1 MWKKEGQREAFAEAL
16 VEIGSRRKDVVVLT
30 ADLSSSVKTNRFAE
44 KFPEHHFNV
53 GISEQNMMSIA
64 AGLAASGSTVF
75 ASTFAVFGTS
85 RVYDQIRQSIAW
97 PKLNVNIVATHAG
110 ITVGGDGASHQMLE
124 DIALMCSLPNMTVIV
139 PCDALETRKAV
150 KSVVDYKG
158 PTYIRLGRSEVP
170 IITQENDTF
179 SIGKATVMKDGK
191 DITLIGTGIMVSR
204 CLLAAEKLE
213 KENIDASV
221 INMSTI
227 KPVDEKTII
236 KYAKETGAI
245 VTAEEHNIIGGLGS
259 TVSSVLSEN
268 VPVPMKRIGI
278 PDVFGESGKS
288 DELMEKYGL
297 TPENIVKAVHDVM
310 KGGGNERM
318 FKFGGKQ
325 KKMLLHL

>member
-30 ADLSSSVKTNRFAE
+30 ADLSSSVKTNKFAE

-236 KYAKETGAI
+236 KYAKETGAV

-297 TPENIVKAVHDVM
+297 TPENIVKAAHEVM
-310 KGGGNERM
+310 KGRR
-318 FKFGGKQ
+318 GK
-325 KKMLLHL
+325 

>member
-139 PCDALETRKAV
+139 PCDALETKKAAM
-150 KSVVDYKG
+150 SVVDYSG
-158 PTYIRLGRSEVP
+158 PTYIRLGRSDVP
-170 IITQENDTF
+170 TITKEKTPF
-179 SIGKATVMKDGK
+179 KIGKAIVMKDGK

-310 KGGGNERM
+310 KRRR
-318 FKFGGKQ
+318 K
-325 KKMLLHL
+325 

>member
-170 IITQENDTF
+170 IITQENDSF

-297 TPENIVKAVHDVM
+297 TPENIVKAAHEVM
-310 KGGGNERM
+310 KGRR
-318 FKFGGKQ
+318 GK
-325 KKMLLHL
+325 

>member
-1 MWKKEGQREAFAEAL
+1 MWNKKTQRDAFAEAL

-64 AGLAASGSTVF
+64 AGLAASGSRVF

-124 DIALMCSLPNMTVIV
+124 DVALMCSLPNMTVIV
-139 PCDALETRKAV
+139 PCDALETKKAV
-150 KSVVDYKG
+150 KFVVDYNG
-158 PTYIRLGRSEVP
+158 PTYIRLGRSDVP
-170 IITQENDTF
+170 TITQENALF
-179 SIGKATVMKDGK
+179 SIGKAMVMKDGK
-191 DITLIGTGIMVSR
+191 DITLIGTGTMVSR

-213 KENIDASV
+213 KDNIDATV

-227 KPVDEKTII
+227 KPVDEKMII
-236 KYAKETGAI
+236 KYAKETGAV

-259 TVSSVLSEN
+259 MVSTVLSEN

-297 TPENIVKAVHDVM
+297 TPENIAEAAHEVM
-310 KGGGNERM
+310 KRR
-318 FKFGGKQ
+318 GKQ
-325 KKMLLHL
+325 K

>member
-236 KYAKETGAI
+236 KYAKETGAV

-310 KGGGNERM
+310 KRRR
-318 FKFGGKQ
+318 K
-325 KKMLLHL
+325 

>member
-30 ADLSSSVKTNRFAE
+30 ADLSSSVKTNKFAE

-236 KYAKETGAI
+236 KYAKETGAV

-310 KGGGNERM
+310 KRRR
-318 FKFGGKQ
+318 K
-325 KKMLLHL
+325 

>member
-158 PTYIRLGRSEVP
+158 PTYIRLGRSDVP
-170 IITQENDTF
+170 TITQENDPF

-191 DITLIGTGIMVSR
+191 DVTLIGTGIMVSR

-221 INMSTI
+221 VNMSTI
-227 KPVDEKTII
+227 KPIDEKTIM
-236 KYAKETGAI
+236 KCVEKTGVV

-259 TVSSVLSEN
+259 TVSTVLSEN
-268 VPVPMKRIGI
+268 IPVPMKRIGI

-310 KGGGNERM
+310 KRRR
-318 FKFGGKQ
+318 K
-325 KKMLLHL
+325 

>member
-1 MWKKEGQREAFAEAL
+1 
-16 VEIGSRRKDVVVLT
+16 
-30 ADLSSSVKTNRFAE
+30 
-44 KFPEHHFNV
+44 
-53 GISEQNMMSIA
+53 
-64 AGLAASGSTVF
+64 
-75 ASTFAVFGTS
+75 
-85 RVYDQIRQSIAW
+85 
-97 PKLNVNIVATHAG
+97 
-110 ITVGGDGASHQMLE
+110 
-124 DIALMCSLPNMTVIV
+124 
-139 PCDALETRKAV
+139 
-150 KSVVDYKG
+150 
-158 PTYIRLGRSEVP
+158 
-170 IITQENDTF
+170 
-179 SIGKATVMKDGK
+179 MKDGK

-310 KGGGNERM
+310 KRRR
-318 FKFGGKQ
+318 K
-325 KKMLLHL
+325 

>member
-1 MWKKEGQREAFAEAL
+1 MWKKEGQREAFAKAL

-139 PCDALETRKAV
+139 PCDALETKKAV
-150 KSVVDYKG
+150 ISVVDYNG
-158 PTYIRLGRSEVP
+158 PTYIRLGRGDVP
-170 IITQENDTF
+170 TITKENDSF
-179 SIGKATVMKDGK
+179 KIGKATIMKEGK
-191 DITLIGTGIMVSR
+191 DVTLIGTGIMVSR

-213 KENIDASV
+213 KENIDAAV

-236 KYAKETGAI
+236 KYAKETGAV

-259 TVSSVLSEN
+259 TVSTVLSEN

-297 TPENIVKAVHDVM
+297 TSENIVKAAHEVM
-310 KGGGNERM
+310 KGRGR
-318 FKFGGKQ
+318 K
-325 KKMLLHL
+325 

>member
-139 PCDALETRKAV
+139 PCDALETKKAV
-150 KSVVDYKG
+150 MSVVDYSG
-158 PTYIRLGRSEVP
+158 PTYIRLGRSDVP
-170 IITQENDTF
+170 TITKEKTPF
-179 SIGKATVMKDGK
+179 KIGKATVMKDGK

-236 KYAKETGAI
+236 KYAKETGAV

-259 TVSSVLSEN
+259 TISTVLSEN
-268 VPVPMKRIGI
+268 IPVPMKRIGI

-297 TPENIVKAVHDVM
+297 TPENIVKAAHEVM
-310 KGGGNERM
+310 KGRR
-318 FKFGGKQ
+318 GK
-325 KKMLLHL
+325 

>member
-1 MWKKEGQREAFAEAL
+1 MWKKEGQREAFAEVL

-30 ADLSSSVKTNRFAE
+30 ADLSSSVKTNKFAE

-139 PCDALETRKAV
+139 PCDALETKKAV
-150 KSVVDYKG
+150 ISVVDYNG
-158 PTYIRLGRSEVP
+158 PTYIRLGRGDVP
-170 IITQENDTF
+170 TITKENDSF
-179 SIGKATVMKDGK
+179 KIGKATIMKEGK
-191 DITLIGTGIMVSR
+191 DVTLIGTGIMVSR

-236 KYAKETGAI
+236 KYAKETGAV

-297 TPENIVKAVHDVM
+297 TPENIVNVAHEVM
-310 KGGGNERM
+310 KRR
-318 FKFGGKQ
+318 GK
-325 KKMLLHL
+325 

>member
-179 SIGKATVMKDGK
+179 SIGKAIVMKDGK

-310 KGGGNERM
+310 KRRR
-318 FKFGGKQ
+318 K
-325 KKMLLHL
+325 

>member
-139 PCDALETRKAV
+139 PCDALETKKAV
-150 KSVVDYKG
+150 MSVVDYSG
-158 PTYIRLGRSEVP
+158 PTYIRLGRSDVP
-170 IITQENDTF
+170 TITKEKTPF
-179 SIGKATVMKDGK
+179 KIGKAIAMKDGK
-191 DITLIGTGIMVSR
+191 DVTLIGTGIMVSR
-204 CLLAAEKLE
+204 CCLAAEKLE

-310 KGGGNERM
+310 KRRR
-318 FKFGGKQ
+318 K
-325 KKMLLHL
+325 

>member
-1 MWKKEGQREAFAEAL
+1 MWKKETQRDAFAEAL
-16 VEIGSRRKDVVVLT
+16 VEIGNKRKDVVVLT
-30 ADLSSSVKTNRFAE
+30 ADLSSSVKTNKFAK

-64 AGLAASGSTVF
+64 AGLAASGSRVF

-150 KSVVDYKG
+150 KSVVDYNG

-170 IITQENDTF
+170 TITQENDLF

-191 DITLIGTGIMVSR
+191 DVTLIGTGIMVSR

-213 KENIDASV
+213 KENIDAAV

-227 KPVDEKTII
+227 KSVDEKMII
-236 KYAKETGAI
+236 KYAKETGMI
-245 VTAEEHNIIGGLGS
+245 ITAEEHNIIGGLGS
-259 TVSSVLSEN
+259 MVSTILSEN
-268 VPVPMKRIGI
+268 VSVPMKRIGI

-297 TPENIVKAVHDVM
+297 TPENIVKAVHDMM
-310 KGGGNERM
+310 KRRR
-318 FKFGGKQ
+318 K
-325 KKMLLHL
+325 

>member
-30 ADLSSSVKTNRFAE
+30 ADLSSSVKTNKFAE

-64 AGLAASGSTVF
+64 AGLAASGSIVF

-150 KSVVDYKG
+150 KSVVDYNG
-158 PTYIRLGRSEVP
+158 PTYIRLGRSDVP
-170 IITQENDTF
+170 TITQENDTF

-191 DITLIGTGIMVSR
+191 DVTLIGTGIMVSR

-213 KENIDASV
+213 KENIDATV

-227 KPVDEKTII
+227 KPVDEEMII
-236 KYAKETGAI
+236 KYAKETGVV
-245 VTAEEHNIIGGLGS
+245 VTVEEHNIIGGLGS
-259 TVSSVLSEN
+259 MVSTVLSEN
-268 VPVPMKRIGI
+268 IPVPMKRIGI

-310 KGGGNERM
+310 KRR
-318 FKFGGKQ
+318 GGK
-325 KKMLLHL
+325 

>member
-204 CLLAAEKLE
+204 CCLAAEKLE

-310 KGGGNERM
+310 KRRR
-318 FKFGGKQ
+318 K
-325 KKMLLHL
+325 

>member
-1 MWKKEGQREAFAEAL
+1 MSKKESQREAFAKAL
-16 VEIGSRRKDVVVLT
+16 VEIGSRRNDVVVLT
-30 ADLSSSVKTNRFAE
+30 ADLSSSVKTNKFAE

-53 GISEQNMMSIA
+53 GISEQNMVSIA

-139 PCDALETRKAV
+139 PSDALETKKAV
-150 KSVVDYKG
+150 RSVVDYNG
-158 PTYIRLGRSEVP
+158 PTYIRLGRGDVP
-170 IITQENDTF
+170 TITKENDSF
-179 SIGKATVMKDGK
+179 NIGKATVMKEGK
-191 DITLIGTGIMVSR
+191 DVTFIGTGIMVSQ
-204 CLLAAEKLE
+204 CLLSAEKLE
-213 KENIDASV
+213 KENIDAAV

-236 KYAKETGAI
+236 KYAKETGAV

-259 TVSSVLSEN
+259 TVSTVLSEN
-268 VPVPMKRIGI
+268 IPVPMRRIGI

-297 TPENIVKAVHDVM
+297 TSENIVNAAHDVM
-310 KGGGNERM
+310 KRR
-318 FKFGGKQ
+318 GK
-325 KKMLLHL
+325 K

>member
-310 KGGGNERM
+310 KRRR
-318 FKFGGKQ
+318 K
-325 KKMLLHL
+325 

>member
-1 MWKKEGQREAFAEAL
+1 MWKKEGQRVSFAEAL

-139 PCDALETRKAV
+139 PCDALETKKAV
-150 KSVVDYKG
+150 MSVVDYSG
-158 PTYIRLGRSEVP
+158 PTYIRLGRSDVP
-170 IITQENDTF
+170 TITKEKTPF
-179 SIGKATVMKDGK
+179 KIGKAIVMKDGK

-310 KGGGNERM
+310 KRRR
-318 FKFGGKQ
+318 K
-325 KKMLLHL
+325 

>member
-259 TVSSVLSEN
+259 TVSTVLSEN
-268 VPVPMKRIGI
+268 IPVPMKRIGI

-297 TPENIVKAVHDVM
+297 TPENIVKAAHEVM
-310 KGGGNERM
+310 KGRR
-318 FKFGGKQ
+318 GK
-325 KKMLLHL
+325 